1 MSASL
6 SARAALVAPASRVA
20 SKSGKKQRA
29 AARRPARTARAH
41 RGLVVRAG
49 DLDDELAA
57 INAAIE
63 ALKKENDAMLSGAL
77 ESVATV
83 VETPPPAAAPTP
95 PPQAAAPP
103 PAAPP
108 APEAAVPPPAAAVPP
123 PAAPPAPA
131 EVPTPAAPPAPAAVP
146 AEAAASPEW
155 MNPTPEAA
163 PAAPVARVAPSAA
176 APASEKV
183 RPSRLIQRFDSSSIP
198 RRVSNLN
205 RSPVPP
211 FTPRTDP
218 LRRVRQG

>member
-83 VETPPPAAAPTP
+83 VETPPPAAAPP
-95 PPQAAAPP
+95 HASAALRR
-103 PAAPP
+103 
-108 APEAAVPPPAAAVPP
+108 
-123 PAAPPAPA
+123 
-131 EVPTPAAPPAPAAVP
+131 
-146 AEAAASPEW
+146 AAAS
-155 MNPTPEAA
+155 T
-163 PAAPVARVAPSAA
+163 
-176 APASEKV
+176 
-183 RPSRLIQRFDSSSIP
+183 SSSDAG
-198 RRVSNLN
+198 VSEELSPSSSASFAADSAVAASPLALSVLVE
-205 RSPVPP
+205 RSGAV
-211 FTPRTDP
+211 TET
-218 LRRVRQG
+218 

>member
-83 VETPPPAAAPTP
+83 VET
-95 PPQAAAPP
+95 
-103 PAAPP
+103 
-108 APEAAVPPPAAAVPP
+108 
-123 PAAPPAPA
+123 A
-131 EVPTPAAPPAPAAVP
+131 EVQV
-146 AEAAASPEW
+146 E
-155 MNPTPEAA
+155 
-163 PAAPVARVAPSAA
+163 V
-176 APASEKV
+176 
-183 RPSRLIQRFDSSSIP
+183 
-198 RRVSNLN
+198 
-205 RSPVPP
+205 
-211 FTPRTDP
+211 
-218 LRRVRQG
+218 QGLME

>member
-103 PAAPP
+103 AAPP
-108 APEAAVPPPAAAVPP
+108 APPPPSMSTEPPPAALAWF
-123 PAAPPAPA
+123 APTGDDQTLI
-131 EVPTPAAPPAPAAVP
+131 V
-146 AEAAASPEW
+146 
-155 MNPTPEAA
+155 
-163 PAAPVARVAPSAA
+163 
-176 APASEKV
+176 
-183 RPSRLIQRFDSSSIP
+183 PSRE
-198 RRVSNLN
+198 
-205 RSPVPP
+205 PV
-211 FTPRTDP
+211 T
-218 LRRVRQG
+218 